1 MAPKVKKTYRKGVSP
16 WMQIFIRGSAEDRL
30 QLDVLGSDSIARVKT
45 MIAKAWHILE
55 NDQVIKFGGREL
67 NDGKTLS
74 DLNIQNLHILTMD
87 VRQSSSPWP
96 IFA

>member
-1 MAPKVKKTYRKGVSP
+1 MAPKVKKTYRKAVSP
-16 WMQIFIRGSAEDRL
+16 WMQIFIRFSSMDRL
-30 QLDVLGSDSIARVKT
+30 QLDVKGSDSIARVKT
-45 MIAKAWHILE
+45 MIANAWHILE

-87 VRQSSSPWP
+87 VRQSSSPWV
-96 IFA
+96 FA